1 MRRYFCLMFVIL
13 AFTAIACPPAPPPID
28 PPKKDEVKGDKTP
41 QPVENVAQLK
51 PRIEG
56 ALELVYSNELTTKHG
71 FWTVFHGILG
81 MGPDKT
87 MITDVKTG
95 KKVKAIDYICEGG
108 ELPGLKFEPTKDG
121 LDVYMSNDLTFL
133 AQGHQDQFVAEMAQW
148 GMTPDHK
155 FRVGK
160 NDYTFNDFIKQS
172 TMRASVTQKQEL
184 SWAIIMISQFHGT
197 NYQWTNSLGE
207 RLHFDDVV
215 RYEIDASIDE
225 SACGG
230 THRLFG
236 FTWAYHLHLKNGGKK
251 EGVWLDVAAKI
262 EHYKALAKRLQNRDG
277 TLSNN
282 YFKGPG
288 ADEPDTNKRIGA
300 TGHILE
306 WLALA
311 MTDKEL
317 REPWMQNAVN
327 ALVQLILD
335 LPDRADGGGLYHAA
349 HGLHI
354 YHERVFGMPAAYL
367 PLVK

>member
-1 MRRYFCLMFVIL
+1 MRRCLWVLFVVLL
-13 AFTAIACPPAPPPID
+13 AFTGIACPPSPPPVD
-28 PPKKDEVKGDKTP
+28 SKKDEAKTDKP
-41 QPVENVAQLK
+41 PVPVENVAQLK

-56 ALELVYSNELTTKHG
+56 ALERVYSNELTTKHG

-81 MGPDKT
+81 IGLEKT

-95 KKVKAIDYICEGG
+95 KKMKAIDYICEGG

-133 AQGHQDQFVAEMAQW
+133 AQGHQDQFVSEMAQW
-148 GMTPDHK
+148 GMKPDHK
-155 FRVGK
+155 FHVGK
-160 NDYTFNDFIKQS
+160 FDYTFDDFIRQS

-197 NYQWTNSLGE
+197 DYQWTNSLGE
-207 RLHFDDVV
+207 RLKFDDIV

-225 SACGG
+225 AACGG

-236 FTWAYHLHLKNGGKK
+236 FTWAYHLHLNKGGKK

-262 EHYKALAKRLQNRDG
+262 KRYKARAKQLQNRDG
-277 TLSNN
+277 TFSNN

-311 MTDKEL
+311 MTDEEL

-327 ALVQLILD
+327 ALVLLILD

-354 YHERVFGMPAAYL
+354 YYERVFGTPAPYL
-367 PLVK
+367 PLLR